1 MNPKFFE
8 DLIAGLP
15 DGEVRDVRIGLH
27 WTAVVA
33 WVEGELRCGLAST
46 QKPGG
51 HSHDEPN
58 VPQAGDLQGCSGRE
72 LVDLFYSDQPVL
84 TSVGMAALNALLPR
98 TPEKWI
104 DANAEETLA
113 QRGRGRQVALIGHF
127 PFVPRLREKVG
138 ELTVLELDPR
148 EGDMPAEAAAQV
160 LPKVD
165 IVAITSMTLVN
176 RTLPDLLK
184 FCSAQAFVMLLGP
197 TTPLSPRLFEHGI
210 DWLSGSVV
218 TEIEPVL
225 RVVSQGGNFRQVH
238 RAGVRLVNLKR
249 EDFE

>member
-15 DGEVRDVRIGLH
+15 DGEVQDVRIGLH

-33 WVEGELRCGLAST
+33 WVDGELRCGLAST

-72 LVDLFYSDQPVL
+72 LGELFYSDQPVL
-84 TSVGMAALNALLPR
+84 TSVGMAALNALL
-98 TPEKWI
+98 
-104 DANAEETLA
+104 
-113 QRGRGRQVALIGHF
+113 ALIGHF

-138 ELTVLELDPR
+138 ELTVLELEPR

-160 LPKVD
+160 LPKAD

-176 RTLPDLLK
+176 HTLPDLLK
-184 FCSAQAFVMLLGP
+184 SCSDQAFVMLLGP
-197 TTPLSPRLFEHGI
+197 TTPLSPRFFEHGI